1 MRLCTR
7 RLMEKQ
13 SGIWTTV
20 NGATTENIRLGTELL
35 QLPKPW
41 CFGLCHKTID
51 TTIATHL
58 LLMKQLSW
66 KCVFLL
72 THWRFFL
79 RPQVSLLPMRK
90 HWQDDDNV
98 VFFFYSRDE
107 NIGPVLPLLSYREDW
122 KLWRL
127 SEKVAAE
134 TDSVFRK
141 SWVSCIIPSALSQL
155 L

>member
-1 MRLCTR
+1 MHLCTR

-98 VFFFYSRDE
+98 VFFFT
-107 NIGPVLPLLSYREDW
+107 
-122 KLWRL
+122 
-127 SEKVAAE
+127 AE
-134 TDSVFRK
+134 TRTLV
-141 SWVSCIIPSALSQL
+141 LSSLCSHTERTENFEDFQRRL
-155 L
+155 LQRRIQFSGKAEFLA